1 MNAPIKIGL
10 IVNPIA
16 GMGGKVGLK
25 GTDGGATIE
34 KALQLGAIPVAA
46 ERAEQA
52 LQPLALLAHQF
63 TIVTCSGKMGE
74 NACINAGL
82 TPSIVIHTPDR
93 VTTRLDTMA
102 AVARLVNANVSLILF
117 AGGDGTA
124 GDVFTALQGD
134 TPILGIPAGV
144 KMHSA
149 VFATSPGAASRLI
162 LRLLKETSSP
172 FPTRQAEIMDIEEH
186 SGNEG
191 RYRTKLLGYASV
203 PIDRRLRQN
212 PKSYGAP
219 DEQDSIQGIAKYL
232 EDNLNPCGYYIIGPG
247 QTTQIFLKRLG
258 VQGTLLGVDVIRGKE
273 LIDRDVNHKQLITY
287 SRYHPL
293 FVIVSVIG
301 GQGFLFGRGNQQ
313 ITSDILEQVG
323 KDNII
328 VISTAEKLA
337 SLDRL
342 CLLVDTG
349 DKKMDA
355 ALSGYIRVRVD
366 ERQTLIVK
374 VDSA

>member
-1 MNAPIKIGL
+1 MNAPMKIGL

-25 GTDGGATIE
+25 GTDGEAALK
-34 KALQLGAIPVAA
+34 KALQLGAVPVAS

-52 LQPLALLAHQF
+52 LQPLALLAQDF
-63 TIVTCSGKMGE
+63 TIITCSGEMGE
-74 NACINAGL
+74 NACISAGL
-82 TPSIVIHTPDR
+82 TPSVVIRTPDR
-93 VTTRLDTMA
+93 VTTKLDTMA
-102 AVARLVNANVSLILF
+102 AVGELVNINVSLILF

-124 GDVFTALQGD
+124 GDVFAALQGD

-162 LRLLKETSSP
+162 LRLLREPSP
-172 FPTRQAEIMDIEEH
+172 RLATRQAEIMDISEQRE
-186 SGNEG
+186 NENSH
-191 RYRTKLLGYASV
+191 RTKLLGYASV
-203 PIDRRLRQN
+203 PTDRRLIQN
-212 PKSYGAP
+212 PKSYGTP